1 MKYFSIEESPHIRG
15 TFIATVGCS
24 GCGRPLGYFT
34 SAAGIVKECPF
45 CGHKFNRVQLSFTA
59 EELVEILNGRLNHEI
74 HEIHERRK

>member
-24 GCGRPLGYFT
+24 GCGLPLGYFT
-34 SAAGIVKECPF
+34 SAAGIVKDCPF
-45 CGHKFNRVQLSFTA
+45 CCHKFNRIQLSFTA